1 MLQVQLQ
8 AYQVSSFARAYGI
21 SRSHVYK
28 LWERGEGPIYY
39 TVGSRRYIAVNS
51 ARAWQQ
57 AREIH
62 AAA

>member
-1 MLQVQLQ
+1 MLKVLE
-8 AYQVSSFARAYGI
+8 AYKISGFIEAYAI
-21 SRSHVYK
+21 SRSHLYK
-28 LWERGEGPIYY
+28 LWKRGEGPVYY
-39 TVGSRRYIAVNS
+39 TVGSRRYIAVDS